1 MLDFEEAS
9 DGLYQSQAALQ
20 LQLQVIWEWGR
31 QGWSR
36 GKESDGSIGSGELN
50 GGQGKGALRAG
61 TQDGGKRCFSWIIV
75 RGVAWRKGVA
85 RRRGMVLRKALT
97 ALTKIEDEA
106 PFHVGA
112 ARQILGCLDRVD
124 GLGAHFALFGA

>member
-1 MLDFEEAS
+1 MPTPPAEPR
-9 DGLYQSQAALQ
+9 GLGCPS
-20 LQLQVIWEWGR
+20 
-31 QGWSR
+31 
-36 GKESDGSIGSGELN
+36 GS
-50 GGQGKGALRAG
+50 
-61 TQDGGKRCFSWIIV
+61 IIV

-112 ARQILGCLDRVD
+112 AHQILGCLDRVD